1 MVYKAAMM
9 NTLIESLQQLGL
21 TSYEAKVLIAL
32 TRYGSGN
39 VADIHALSG
48 IPRSAVYGVLTK
60 LKDKGV
66 IETQNI
72 KPMRYKALAPDQVI
86 DRLKVNYE
94 NAVETSLEQLENI
107 CHVPDASVEE
117 DGVWNISGV
126 KNVTDKIVQML
137 DSAKEEIILA
147 STYPSLDKATE
158 TYPIMEVI
166 TTKLQEK
173 LDEGLKV
180 RITISDRQAIND
192 HLASKKSIHGAE
204 VRVYSTEDSS
214 HLLKGGIFLVDDQE
228 LLVITVKDEA
238 NPPNLI
244 ATWYNGKEQVS
255 VFRHFIEVEWNA
267 SRPLEC

>member
-1 MVYKAAMM
+1 M

-21 TSYEAKVLIAL
+21 TTYEAKVLIAL
-32 TRYGSGN
+32 TRYGSGT

-60 LKDKGV
+60 LNDKGI
-66 IETQNI
+66 IETQHT
-72 KPMRYKALAPDQVI
+72 KPMRYRALFPNQII

-94 NAVETSLEQLENI
+94 NAVETSLGQLEKI
-107 CHVPDASVEE
+107 YHEPDTSVEE

-158 TYPIMEVI
+158 TYPVMEII

-173 LDEGLKV
+173 IDKGLKV
-180 RITISDRQAIND
+180 KITINEQQARCGQQTGKNPIC
-192 HLASKKSIHGAE
+192 GAE
-204 VRVYSTEDSS
+204 VRVYSTEDST
-214 HLLKGGIFLVDDQE
+214 HPLKGGIIVIDDKE
-228 LLVITVKDEA
+228 LLIVTVKDDST
-238 NPPNLI
+238 PPSLT

-255 VFRHFIEVEWNA
+255 IFRHFIEVEWNA
-267 SRPLEC
+267 SRPLER

>member
-1 MVYKAAMM
+1 MM

-66 IETQNI
+66 IETQNT

-94 NAVETSLEQLENI
+94 NAVETSLGQLEKI
-107 CHVPDASVEE
+107 YHAPDISVEE

-137 DSAKEEIILA
+137 DSAREDIILA

-158 TYPIMEVI
+158 TYPVMEII

-173 LDEGLKV
+173 IDEGLKV
-180 RITISDRQAIND
+180 KITISENQVSN
-192 HLASKKSIHGAE
+192 KKIHGAE
-204 VRVYSTEDSS
+204 VRVYSTEDST
-214 HLLKGGIFLVDDQE
+214 HPLKGGILVIDDQE
-228 LLVITVKDEA
+228 LLIITMKDEST
-238 NPPNLI
+238 PPNLT
-244 ATWYNGKEQVS
+244 ATWYSGKEQVS
-255 VFRHFIEVEWNA
+255 IFRHFIEIEWKA
-267 SRPLEC
+267 SRPIEC

>member
-1 MVYKAAMM
+1 MM
-9 NTLIESLQQLGL
+9 NILIESLQQLGL

-32 TRYGSGN
+32 TRYGSGT

-66 IETQNI
+66 IETQNT
-72 KPMRYKALAPDQVI
+72 KPMRYKAIAPDQVI

-94 NAVETSLEQLENI
+94 NAIETALEQLEKI
-107 CHVPDASVEE
+107 YHVPDTSVEE

-126 KNVTDKIVQML
+126 KNVTDKIGQML

-166 TTKLQEK
+166 TKKLQEK
-173 LDEGLKV
+173 IDEGLKV
-180 RITISDRQAIND
+180 KITISEHHIGKKAIN
-192 HLASKKSIHGAE
+192 GAE
-204 VRVYSTEDSS
+204 VRVYSAEDSA
-214 HLLKGGIFLVDDQE
+214 HPLKGGILLIDGQE
-228 LLVITVKDEA
+228 LLIITLKDEA
-238 NPPNLI
+238 IPPNII

-255 VFRHFIEVEWNA
+255 IFRHFIEVEWNA
-267 SRPLEC
+267 SRPIDY

>member
-1 MVYKAAMM
+1 MM

-32 TRYGSGN
+32 TRYGSGT

-66 IETQNI
+66 IETQNT
-72 KPMRYKALAPDQVI
+72 KPMRYKAIAPDQVI

-94 NAVETSLEQLENI
+94 NAVETSLEQLEQI
-107 CHVPDASVEE
+107 YHAPDASIEE

-137 DSAKEEIILA
+137 NSAKEEIILA
-147 STYPSLDKATE
+147 STYPSLNKTTE
-158 TYPIMEVI
+158 TYPIMEII

-173 LDEGLKV
+173 IDEGLKV
-180 RITISDRQAIND
+180 KITISEPQARSD
-192 HLASKKSIHGAE
+192 HQTGKKPIHGAE
-204 VRVYSTEDSS
+204 VRVYSTEDSA
-214 HLLKGGIFLVDDQE
+214 HPLKGGIIVIDDQE
-228 LLVITVKDEA
+228 LLIITVKDEVT
-238 NPPNLI
+238 PPNLI

-255 VFRHFIEVEWNA
+255 IFRHFIEVEWKA

>member
-1 MVYKAAMM
+1 MM

-60 LKDKGV
+60 LNDKGI
-66 IETQNI
+66 IEVQHT
-72 KPMRYKALAPDQVI
+72 KPMRYRAIAPVQVI

-94 NAVETSLEQLENI
+94 NAVETSLEQLEKI
-107 CHVPDASVEE
+107 YHAPDVSVEE

-137 DSAKEEIILA
+137 DLAKKEIILA

-158 TYPIMEVI
+158 TYPVMEVI
-166 TTKLQEK
+166 TTKLQDK
-173 LDEGLKV
+173 IDEGLKV
-180 RITISDRQAIND
+180 KITISEHQARSD
-192 HLASKKSIHGAE
+192 HQTGKNPIYGAE
-204 VRVYSTEDSS
+204 VRVYSTEDSA
-214 HLLKGGIFLVDDQE
+214 HPLKGGIIVIDDQE
-228 LLVITVKDEA
+228 LLIITVKDEVT
-238 NPPNLI
+238 PPNLI

-255 VFRHFIEVEWNA
+255 VFRHFIEIEWNA

>member
-1 MVYKAAMM
+1 MM

-60 LKDKGV
+60 LNDKGI
-66 IETQNI
+66 IEVQHT
-72 KPMRYKALAPDQVI
+72 KPMRYRAIAPVQVI

-94 NAVETSLEQLENI
+94 NAVETSLEQLEKI
-107 CHVPDASVEE
+107 YHVPDISVEE

-158 TYPIMEVI
+158 TYPIMEII

-173 LDEGLKV
+173 IDEGLKV
-180 RITISDRQAIND
+180 KITISEHQARSD
-192 HLASKKSIHGAE
+192 HQAGKNPIYGAE
-204 VRVYSTEDSS
+204 VRVYSTEDSA
-214 HLLKGGIFLVDDQE
+214 HPLKGGIIVIDDQE
-228 LLVITVKDEA
+228 LLIITVKDEFA
-238 NPPNLI
+238 PPNLI

-255 VFRHFIEVEWNA
+255 IFRHFIEVEWNA